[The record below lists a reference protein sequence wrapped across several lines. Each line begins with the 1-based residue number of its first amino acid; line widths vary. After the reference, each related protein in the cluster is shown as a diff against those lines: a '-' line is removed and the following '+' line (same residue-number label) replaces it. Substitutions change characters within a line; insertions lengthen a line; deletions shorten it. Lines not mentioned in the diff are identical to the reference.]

1 MFLAIN
7 VVVGRLVNAMEIHH
21 ISVLCDEVIDFL
33 SPKPDGVY
41 IDGTVGLGGH
51 SAAILET
58 SAPNGRVIGIDLDV
72 EALSIAKRRL
82 HAFGER
88 SSLIN
93 GNFAEMDVLL
103 KTKHSIHAVDG
114 ILLDLGVSSLQLD
127 TSHRGF
133 SFNHTG
139 PLDMRMNS
147 SQQSALSRRSPTR
160 GNLRRNQQE
169 WLSTI
174 SDQQPAKDT
183 NVTEGSPL
191 PDTSLLTAEGFRQ
204 PRATLT
210 AMQVVNNSPMDAL
223 VDIFKRYGEE
233 RFAKRIAHRIIQT
246 RQETPITTTTQLA
259 EIIKRA
265 VPGSASKIHPATRV
279 FQALRIHVNAELE
292 NLAIGLDVAI
302 SLLKPGGCM
311 CVITFHSL
319 EDRIVKHC
327 FQKCARACI
336 CPPKTPICICEHTA
350 SLEILTKRPI
360 SPDAVEVQHNPRAR
374 SAKLRVARKL

>member
-1 MFLAIN
+1 MDT
-7 VVVGRLVNAMEIHH
+7 HH
-21 ISVLCDEVIDFL
+21 IPVLCNKVIDFL
-33 SPKPDGVY
+33 SPKSDGVY

-58 SAPNGRVIGIDLDV
+58 STPNGRVIGIDLDV
-72 EALSIAKRRL
+72 EALTIAKSRL
-82 HAFGER
+82 HVFGER

-103 KTKHSIHAVDG
+103 ETRHSIHAVDG

-127 TSHRGF
+127 TPHRGF

-139 PLDMRMNS
+139 PLDMRMN
-147 SQQSALSRRSPTR
+147 A
-160 GNLRRNQQE
+160 
-169 WLSTI
+169 
-174 SDQQPAKDT
+174 
-183 NVTEGSPL
+183 
-191 PDTSLLTAEGFRQ
+191 RQ
-204 PRATLT
+204 MLNSERETDIT
-210 AMQVVNNSPMDAL
+210 AMRVVNNSPMDAL

-233 RFAKRIAHRIIQT
+233 RFARRIAHRIIQT
-246 RQETPITTTTQLA
+246 RQATPIMTTTQLA
-259 EIIKRA
+259 EIVKQA
-265 VPGSASKIHPATRV
+265 VPKGVSKIHPATRV
-279 FQALRIHVNAELE
+279 FQALRIHINAELE
-292 NLAIGLDVAI
+292 NLKTGLDIAI
-302 SLLKPGGCM
+302 QLLRQGSCL
-311 CVITFHSL
+311 CIITFHSL

-327 FQKCARACI
+327 FQKCARTCI

>member
-1 MFLAIN
+1 MDT
-7 VVVGRLVNAMEIHH
+7 HH
-21 ISVLCDEVIDFL
+21 IPVLSDRVLEFL
-33 SPKPDGVY
+33 SPKSEGVY

-72 EALSIAKRRL
+72 EALRIAKNRL
-82 HAFGER
+82 HVFRER

-93 GNFAEMDVLL
+93 GNFAEMDGLL
-103 KTKHSIHAVDG
+103 AEQSIDSVDG

-127 TSHRGF
+127 TPQRGF

-147 SQQSALSRRSPTR
+147 SQQLAA
-160 GNLRRNQQE
+160 
-169 WLSTI
+169 
-174 SDQQPAKDT
+174 SDQQSAEDT

-191 PDTSLLTAEGFRQ
+191 PYTALLTAESRRF
-204 PRATLT
+204 PTTTLT
-210 AMQVVNNSPMDAL
+210 AMQVVNGSPMDVL

-233 RFAKRIAHRIIQT
+233 RFARRIARRIIQK
-246 RQETPITTTTQLA
+246 RQETPIRTTTQLA
-259 EIIKRA
+259 EIVKQT
-265 VPGSASKIHPATRV
+265 VPKGVSKIHPATRV
-279 FQALRIHVNAELE
+279 FQALRIHINAELE
-292 NLAIGLDVAI
+292 NLAMGLDAAI
-302 SLLKPGGCM
+302 PLLKPGGCL

-319 EDRIVKHC
+319 EDRIVKHY

-350 SLEILTKRPI
+350 SLEILTRRPI
-360 SPDAVEVQHNPRAR
+360 LPAAVEVQHNPRAR

>member
-1 MFLAIN
+1 MFLATDVAIRLRIN
-7 VVVGRLVNAMEIHH
+7 TMDTHH
-21 ISVLCDEVIDFL
+21 IPVLCNKVIDFL
-33 SPKPDGVY
+33 SPKSDGVY

-72 EALSIAKRRL
+72 EALTIAKSRL
-82 HAFGER
+82 HVFGER

-103 KTKHSIHAVDG
+103 ETRHSIHAVDG

-127 TSHRGF
+127 TPHRGF

-139 PLDMRMNS
+139 PLDMRMN
-147 SQQSALSRRSPTR
+147 A
-160 GNLRRNQQE
+160 
-169 WLSTI
+169 
-174 SDQQPAKDT
+174 
-183 NVTEGSPL
+183 
-191 PDTSLLTAEGFRQ
+191 RQ
-204 PRATLT
+204 MLNSERETDLT
-210 AMQVVNNSPMDAL
+210 AMRVVNNSPMNAL

-233 RFAKRIAHRIIQT
+233 RFARRIAHRIIQT
-246 RQETPITTTTQLA
+246 RQETPIMTTTQLA
-259 EIIKRA
+259 EIVKQA
-265 VPGSASKIHPATRV
+265 VPKGVSKIHPATRV
-279 FQALRIHVNAELE
+279 FQALRIHINAELE
-292 NLAIGLDVAI
+292 NLETGLDIAI
-302 SLLKPGGCM
+302 QLLRQGSCL
-311 CVITFHSL
+311 CIITFHSL

-327 FQKCARACI
+327 FQKCARTCI

>member
-1 MFLAIN
+1 MDT
-7 VVVGRLVNAMEIHH
+7 HH
-21 ISVLCDEVIDFL
+21 ISVLCDKVINFL
-33 SPKPDGVY
+33 KPKPDGVY

-72 EALSIAKRRL
+72 EALTVAKGRL
-82 HAFGER
+82 HAFGAR

-103 KTKHSIHAVDG
+103 ERHPVPAVDG

-127 TSHRGF
+127 TPHRGF

-147 SQQSALSRRSPTR
+147 QQALNSER
-160 GNLRRNQQE
+160 E
-169 WLSTI
+169 
-174 SDQQPAKDT
+174 
-183 NVTEGSPL
+183 
-191 PDTSLLTAEGFRQ
+191 
-204 PRATLT
+204 ATFT
-210 AMQVVNNSPMDAL
+210 AMQVVNDSPIEVL
-223 VDIFKRYGEE
+223 VDIFRRYGEE
-233 RFAKRIAHRIIQT
+233 RFAKRIAHRIIQV
-246 RQETPITTTTQLA
+246 RQETPITTTTQFA
-259 EIIKRA
+259 EIVKQA
-265 VPGSASKIHPATRV
+265 VPESRSKIHPATRV
-279 FQALRIHVNAELE
+279 FQALRIHINAELE

-302 SLLKPGGCM
+302 PLLKPGGCL

-319 EDRIVKHC
+319 EDRIVKHH
-327 FQKCARACI
+327 FQTCARACI
-336 CPPKTPICICEHTA
+336 CPPKTPICICDHTA

-360 SPDAVEVQHNPRAR
+360 LPDAVEIQHNPRAR

>member
-1 MFLAIN
+1 MDT
-7 VVVGRLVNAMEIHH
+7 HH
-21 ISVLCDEVIDFL
+21 IPVLCDKVIDFL
-33 SPKPDGVY
+33 SPKSDGVY

-72 EALSIAKRRL
+72 EALSIAESRL
-82 HAFGER
+82 HVFAER
-88 SSLIN
+88 FSLIN

-103 KTKHSIHAVDG
+103 ETGHSIHAVDG

-127 TSHRGF
+127 TPDRGF

-139 PLDMRMNS
+139 PLDMRMN
-147 SQQSALSRRSPTR
+147 A
-160 GNLRRNQQE
+160 
-169 WLSTI
+169 
-174 SDQQPAKDT
+174 
-183 NVTEGSPL
+183 
-191 PDTSLLTAEGFRQ
+191 RQ
-204 PRATLT
+204 MLNSERETDLT
-210 AMQVVNNSPMDAL
+210 AMQIVNDSPMDAL

-233 RFAKRIAHRIIQT
+233 RFARRIAHRILQT
-246 RQETPITTTTQLA
+246 RQETPIMTTTQLA
-259 EIIKRA
+259 EIVKRA
-265 VPGSASKIHPATRV
+265 VPKGVSKIHPATRV
-279 FQALRIHVNAELE
+279 FQALRIHINAELE
-292 NLAIGLDVAI
+292 NLKTGLDVAI
-302 SLLKPGGCM
+302 QLLRQGSCL
-311 CVITFHSL
+311 CIITFHSL

-350 SLEILTKRPI
+350 SLEVLTKRPI

>member
-1 MFLAIN
+1 MDT
-7 VVVGRLVNAMEIHH
+7 HH
-21 ISVLCDEVIDFL
+21 IPVLCDKVIDFL
-33 SPKPDGVY
+33 SPKSDGVY

-72 EALSIAKRRL
+72 EALSIAESRL
-82 HAFGER
+82 HVFGER
-88 SSLIN
+88 FSFIN

-103 KTKHSIHAVDG
+103 ETRHSIHAVDG

-127 TSHRGF
+127 TPDRGF

-139 PLDMRMNS
+139 PLDMRMN
-147 SQQSALSRRSPTR
+147 A
-160 GNLRRNQQE
+160 
-169 WLSTI
+169 
-174 SDQQPAKDT
+174 
-183 NVTEGSPL
+183 
-191 PDTSLLTAEGFRQ
+191 RQ
-204 PRATLT
+204 MLNSERETDLT
-210 AMQVVNNSPMDAL
+210 AMQIVNDSPMDAL

-233 RFAKRIAHRIIQT
+233 RFARRIAHRIIQT
-246 RQETPITTTTQLA
+246 RQETPIMTTTQLA
-259 EIIKRA
+259 EIVKRA
-265 VPGSASKIHPATRV
+265 VPKGVSKIHPATRV
-279 FQALRIHVNAELE
+279 FQALRIHINAELE
-292 NLAIGLDVAI
+292 NLKTGLDVAI
-302 SLLKPGGCM
+302 QLLRQGSCL
-311 CVITFHSL
+311 CIITFHSL

-350 SLEILTKRPI
+350 SLEVLTKRPI

>member
-1 MFLAIN
+1 MDT
-7 VVVGRLVNAMEIHH
+7 HH
-21 ISVLCDEVIDFL
+21 ISVLCDKVIDFL

-51 SAAILET
+51 SAVILEA

-72 EALSIAKRRL
+72 EALTIAKGRL
-82 HAFGER
+82 HIFGER
-88 SSLIN
+88 YSLIN

-103 KTKHSIHAVDG
+103 ETRHSVHAVDG

-127 TSHRGF
+127 APHRGF

-139 PLDMRMNS
+139 PLDMRMNPR
-147 SQQSALSRRSPTR
+147 QVLNNER
-160 GNLRRNQQE
+160 E
-169 WLSTI
+169 
-174 SDQQPAKDT
+174 
-183 NVTEGSPL
+183 
-191 PDTSLLTAEGFRQ
+191 AEI
-204 PRATLT
+204 LT
-210 AMQVVNNSPMDAL
+210 AMQVVNDSPMDVL

-246 RQETPITTTTQLA
+246 RRETPITTTTQLA
-259 EIIKRA
+259 EIVKRTLPEG
-265 VPGSASKIHPATRV
+265 VSKIHPATRI
-279 FQALRIHVNAELE
+279 FQALRIHINAELE
-292 NLAIGLDVAI
+292 NLETGLDVAI
-302 SLLKPGGCM
+302 QLLKPGGCL

-319 EDRIVKHC
+319 EDRIVKHR
-327 FQKCARACI
+327 FQTCARACV

-360 SPDAVEVQHNPRAR
+360 LPDAVEVQQNPRAR